1 LLLVLRLFLG
11 LVFIYASWDKI
22 LHPAQFAQAVYNY
35 KILPLPMVNIFA
47 IILPWIE
54 LIAGAFLILGVFTRG
69 SALIITS
76 LLFIFIIA
84 GVISVSRNLDIT
96 CGCFDPAGSRRV
108 GVNLIIED
116 SALLLVSIWVMIT
129 SMKKRKVLF
138 ICTHNSAR
146 SQMAEGLLNA
156 FLSDRF
162 EACSAGTQPSKIN
175 PHAVK
180 AMAEIGIDI
189 SSHRSKSLEEFQGKK
204 IDYVVT
210 VCDQAKGACPFFPG
224 AGTYLHQS
232 FDDPSKFQGTND
244 EILARVREVRD
255 EIRAWIE
262 ETFSKK

>member
-1 LLLVLRLFLG
+1 MMHG
-11 LVFIYASWDKI
+11 
-22 LHPAQFAQAVYNY
+22 
-35 KILPLPMVNIFA
+35 
-47 IILPWIE
+47 
-54 LIAGAFLILGVFTRG
+54 
-69 SALIITS
+69 
-76 LLFIFIIA
+76 
-84 GVISVSRNLDIT
+84 
-96 CGCFDPAGSRRV
+96 
-108 GVNLIIED
+108 
-116 SALLLVSIWVMIT
+116 
-129 SMKKRKVLF
+129 KKKKVLF

-156 FLSDRF
+156 FLSDRY

-224 AGTYLHQS
+224 AREYLHKS

-262 ETFSKK
+262 KTFGKK